1 MTLVQPRFTGD
12 CYSMTWFNTRPKTRS
27 MRVLL
32 LEDEAPLADA
42 VVTRLRAQGIAVDAV
57 ATIAAAET
65 ALLSATFD
73 AAIFD
78 RSLPDGDAM
87 SLLRRLRT
95 RGVPLPVLIATARD
109 QISDRVAGL
118 EAGAD
123 DYIVKPF
130 DFDELLA
137 RLHAVIRRYEGNPNP
152 VIRIGKY
159 EINRFA
165 HWLRADSELVD
176 LTAKEW
182 AVIEKLVAHP
192 NSIVAREALETTL
205 YSFDDDVG
213 SNTVEVYV
221 SRIRKKIGKDAIET
235 VRGLGYRFT
244 GH

>member
-1 MTLVQPRFTGD
+1 
-12 CYSMTWFNTRPKTRS
+12 
-27 MRVLL
+27 MRTLL
-32 LEDEAPLADA
+32 LEDEILMAEAIASRLHIDGIT
-42 VVTRLRAQGIAVDAV
+42 VDIVT
-57 ATIAAAET
+57 TIAEADVALKTT
-65 ALLSATFD
+65 AFD

-78 RSLPDGDAM
+78 LFLPDGNAL
-87 SLLRRLRT
+87 SLLKQLRA
-95 RGVPLPVLIATARD
+95 REIMLPVLIVTARD
-109 QISDRVAGL
+109 QISDRIAGL

-130 DFDELLA
+130 NLDELVA
-137 RLHAVIRRYEGNPNP
+137 RLHAVIRRSEGNPSP
-152 VIRIGKY
+152 ILRYGKY

-165 HWLRADSELVD
+165 HWMRIDGKLVN

-182 AVIEKLVAHP
+182 VVISKLVARP
-192 NSIVAREALETTL
+192 DSIATRESLETAL
-205 YSFDDDVG
+205 YNFDDDIG

>member
-1 MTLVQPRFTGD
+1 MA
-12 CYSMTWFNTRPKTRS
+12 
-27 MRVLL
+27 
-32 LEDEAPLADA
+32 EAIASRLHIDGIT
-42 VVTRLRAQGIAVDAV
+42 VDIVT
-57 ATIAAAET
+57 TIAEADVALKTT
-65 ALLSATFD
+65 AFD

-78 RSLPDGDAM
+78 LFVSDGNAM
-87 SLLRRLRT
+87 SLLKRLRA
-95 RGVPLPVLIATARD
+95 REVGLPVLIVTARD
-109 QISDRVAGL
+109 QISDRIAGL

-130 DFDELLA
+130 DLDELVA
-137 RLHAVIRRYEGNPNP
+137 RLHAVIRRSEGNASP
-152 VIRIGKY
+152 VLHYGKY

-165 HWLRADSELVD
+165 HWMRIDGKLAN

-182 AVIEKLVAHP
+182 VVISKLVARP
-192 NSIVAREALETTL
+192 NSIVTRESLEIAL
-205 YSFDDDVG
+205 YSFDDDIG